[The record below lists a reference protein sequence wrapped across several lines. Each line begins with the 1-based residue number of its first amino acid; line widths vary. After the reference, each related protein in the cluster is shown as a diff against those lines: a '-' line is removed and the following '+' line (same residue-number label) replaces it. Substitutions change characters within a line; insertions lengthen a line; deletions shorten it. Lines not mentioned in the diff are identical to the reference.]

1 MAKDLL
7 LVLGVVLLCSL
18 VLSEDFNPKK
28 VNLIDRA
35 GINWLFRGNEP
46 KNSTNMFVYSELVST
61 MQQVALSQA
70 NTSLPSSF
78 YLLDLSFESYEEED
92 KIIERAFF
100 AENPHLGNFTD
111 WVIIGD
117 FTGPNEYPASVVKQR
132 AMTLELWQLDK
143 LPSRVVTLRNILN
156 SPGPNNIP
164 VVIYIHC
171 EAGSD
176 RTGEVSGA
184 YYLTYL
190 NFPSFEA
197 AITLDNKIAGRP
209 IRNASANA
217 LQWYCYYLQYAKN
230 YTVECSS

>member
-1 MAKDLL
+1 MAKDI
-7 LVLGVVLLCSL
+7 VIFAVVLLCSL
-18 VLSEDFNPKK
+18 VISEDFNPKK

-46 KNSTNMFVYSELVST
+46 KNSSNLFVYTELVSV
-61 MQQVALSQA
+61 MQQVALAQA
-70 NTSLPSSF
+70 NATLPSSF
-78 YLLDLSFESYEEED
+78 YLLDLSFESYEVSD
-92 KIIERAFF
+92 IIVEKAFF
-100 AENPHLGNFTD
+100 AENPTLGNFTD
-111 WVIIGD
+111 WVIVGD
-117 FTGPNEYPASVVKQR
+117 LTGPNEYPASVVKDR
-132 AMTLELWQLDK
+132 AITLPVWQIDK
-143 LPSRVVTLRNILN
+143 LPARLVQLRTILN

-190 NFPSFEA
+190 KFPSFA
-197 AITLDNKIAGRP
+197 DVIALDDKIAGRP
-209 IRNASANA
+209 IKNESANA

-230 YTVECSS
+230 YTISCSS